1 MNTVDGFDPAV
12 YSLDLK
18 CANCTDFP
26 AAYALGFFL
35 ILELIPGALFFICL
49 VVFNLN
55 ITSGPLLGYVLF
67 CQVYAYTL
75 QQELFVYDYTLSDV
89 AWPLRVLFSISIALH
104 SLTFGTYTFSNLS
117 SLLFVSVTN

>member
-1 MNTVDGFDPAV
+1 MENVLIFGPAV
-12 YSLDLK
+12 YSFDLK

-26 AAYALGFFL
+26 PAYALGLFL
-35 ILELIPGALFFICL
+35 ILELVPGALFFICL

-55 ITSGPLLGYVLF
+55 ITTGPLLGYVLF

-89 AWPLRVLFSISIALH
+89 AWECCLAFLLH